1 MAAFPI
7 PKYMT
12 ITQKPQ
18 DPPSREFERL
28 DGVVERVTFH
38 NADSGFCVLRLQVT
52 GERELVTLVGF
63 VPSVT
68 PGEYVSASGT
78 WITDRETRRQFRA
91 VFVKISPPT
100 TVTGIERYLGS
111 GMVKGIGP
119 VYAARLVTAFGAA
132 VFDTI
137 ERTPERLREVD
148 GIGAVRARS
157 ISAGWADQ
165 KVIREIMV
173 FLHGHGVSTSRAVRI
188 FKTYGTDA
196 VAVVTTNPYQLARD
210 IRGIGFLSADTIA

>member
-38 NADSGFCVLRLQVT
+38 NADSGFCVLRLQVK

-78 WITDRETRRQFRA
+78 WITDRGNRPE
-91 VFVKISPPT
+91 
-100 TVTGIERYLGS
+100 
-111 GMVKGIGP
+111 VKGG
-119 VYAARLVTAFGAA
+119 LVK
-132 VFDTI
+132 
-137 ERTPERLREVD
+137 
-148 GIGAVRARS
+148 S
-157 ISAGWADQ
+157 
-165 KVIREIMV
+165 
-173 FLHGHGVSTSRAVRI
+173 SRPSNV
-188 FKTYGTDA
+188 
-196 VAVVTTNPYQLARD
+196 
-210 IRGIGFLSADTIA
+210 